1 MQETL
6 GSVKTSV
13 ASRLPLRLNLVAR
26 TSTTCAHC
34 PEHAFVELAWTTSAF
49 LGVVEVC
56 LRDRGIKQRG
66 A

>member
-6 GSVKTSV
+6 GSVRTSV
-13 ASRLPLRLNLVAR
+13 AKQAAVEIESRREDLDYLCSLSRAR
-26 TSTTCAHC
+26 
-34 PEHAFVELAWTTSAF
+34 FVELAWTTSAF
-49 LGVVEVC
+49 LGVVEEC